1 MRRMLATSLILLT
14 LMFVHPLAYGGDAS
28 DTGAESNL
36 GPSETKTWEFNLAP
50 FYGWLVSL
58 DGEATVKT
66 VTVPVEV
73 DFADVF
79 DKLEGLFTV
88 HFEPWYKQKW
98 GGLIDF
104 SYLNIG
110 ASEGPLD
117 VDFKEIMTE
126 LGVFYRF
133 FEQGPH
139 ILEALGGI
147 RYTDLDVDLDILG
160 VPADL
165 NGSQE
170 WLDPIIGAR
179 YKWKISR
186 KWMLS
191 LRGDIGGFDIG
202 DASDFTW
209 NLIGLIKFQPWKHVS
224 FFGGYRALYQDY
236 ETGSGLN
243 KFKFDMLMHGPA
255 LGVDF
260 IF

>member
-1 MRRMLATSLILLT
+1 MVQAE
-14 LMFVHPLAYGGDAS
+14 VGG
-28 DTGAESNL
+28 
-36 GPSETKTWEFNLAP
+36 
-50 FYGWLVSL
+50 V
-58 DGEATVKT
+58 
-66 VTVPVEV
+66 
-73 DFADVF
+73 
-79 DKLEGLFTV
+79 
-88 HFEPWYKQKW
+88 
-98 GGLIDF
+98 IDF

-224 FFGGYRALYQDY
+224 FFGGYRALYHDY

-255 LGVDF
+255 LGVDL